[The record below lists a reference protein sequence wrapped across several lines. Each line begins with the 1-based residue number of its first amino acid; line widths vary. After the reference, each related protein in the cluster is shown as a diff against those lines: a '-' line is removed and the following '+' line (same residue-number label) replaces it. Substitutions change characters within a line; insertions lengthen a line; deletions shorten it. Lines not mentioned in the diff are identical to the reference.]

1 MKLNVSQLNSKF
13 EQLSGREKWL
23 ISIGGFVVIALLV
36 FTFVLEPVMK
46 RSSQL
51 SQQIVISKAD
61 TQRLQGEILVLTA
74 KLKKDPDKDIDIE
87 LKKLLKQSQDLSHEL
102 SGVIDTLISPTQMT
116 LLLEE
121 VLSQSTKLNLVS
133 LETLGAESIVKK
145 QSQDTGYYL
154 HPVRIEVT
162 GRYFDILDYLQALE
176 AMSAKYYWRSFKYQV
191 EEYPKARLIMEV
203 YTLGARKEFI
213 GG

>member
-1 MKLNVSQLNSKF
+1 MNQTLVQLENKF

-23 ISIGGFVVIALLV
+23 ISIGGFIVTALV
-36 FTFVLEPVMK
+36 MFTFVFEPAMK
-46 RSSQL
+46 KSNQL
-51 SQQIVISKAD
+51 NHQLMITKAD
-61 TQRLQGEILVLTA
+61 IQRMQGETLVLTA
-74 KLKKDPDKDIDIE
+74 KLRKDPNKEIDIE
-87 LKKLLKQSQDLSHEL
+87 FKKLLKQSQDLSHEL

-116 LLLEE
+116 LLLEN
-121 VLSQSTKLNLVS
+121 VLSESKRLHLVS

-145 QSQDTGYYL
+145 QSQETGYFI

-162 GRYFDILDYLQALE
+162 GSYFDILTYLEALE
-176 AMSAKYYWRSFKYQV
+176 AMPAKYYWRSFHYQV

>member
-1 MKLNVSQLNSKF
+1 MNQTLVQLENKF

-23 ISIGGFVVIALLV
+23 ISIGGFIVTALV
-36 FTFVLEPVMK
+36 MFTFVFEPAMK
-46 RSSQL
+46 KSNQL
-51 SQQIVISKAD
+51 NHQLMITKSDI
-61 TQRLQGEILVLTA
+61 QRMQGETLVLTA
-74 KLKKDPDKDIDIE
+74 KLRKDPNKEIDIE
-87 LKKLLKQSQDLSHEL
+87 FKKLLKQSQDLSHEL

-116 LLLEE
+116 LLLEN
-121 VLSQSTKLNLVS
+121 VLSESKRLHLVS

-145 QSQDTGYYL
+145 QSQETGYFI

-162 GRYFDILDYLQALE
+162 GSYFDILTYLEALE
-176 AMSAKYYWRSFKYQV
+176 AMPAKYYWRSFHYQV